1 MIRQAH
7 RIPTRTRR
15 FEKYVDKLVIAFAIL
30 GLIYFVLRLF

>member
-7 RIPTRTRR
+7 RVPTRS

-30 GLIYFVLRLF
+30 GVAYFAVRLF